1 MKMDDGE
8 ILREYKAA
16 KKKNLQIEILADQ
29 NLVSK
34 REMARWLNEHGVHV
48 DNRLLRRRN
57 DKVKEEENEPENMDE
72 PVTETES
79 DEKGDDKPFVTEQIT
94 AGDPE
99 TAKSSME
106 VTEDI
111 IRKVFFDFLGE
122 ELSYD
127 GNRACIAGA
136 YEMARMIID
145 VLRGENGGGR
155 VETAESSETL

>member
-57 DKVKEEENEPENMDE
+57 DKVKEEETEPENMED

-145 VLRGENGGGR
+145 VLRGENGRGR
-155 VETAESSETL
+155 TEAAESSETL